1 MLWLRF
7 TSAEDIGSSPING
20 LSRNT
25 CYRCS
30 VILRGNSVW
39 PTEIMFLGL
48 SHSKTGP
55 LKVESTGGWRH
66 L

>member
-1 MLWLRF
+1 MLWLRL
-7 TSAEDIGSSPING
+7 TPSEYIGSSPIDG

-48 SHSKTGP
+48 SHSKTGS
-55 LKVESTGGWRH
+55 LEVERTGCWRH